1 MQKPQIDSEER
12 ELKEKLVFINR
23 VSKVVKGGK
32 RLNFSALVVVGDEN
46 GRVSFGLG
54 KAREVPE
61 AIRKAG
67 AFARKRMTRVT
78 LKGNTIPHEI
88 REKFGA
94 SIVLLKPAAPGTG
107 IIAGGAARA
116 ILEVAGVRDVIAK
129 ILGSSNPINVVK
141 ATIMALSRL
150 QEPAIIVGIRKGV
163 KEKENV

>member
-1 MQKPQIDSEER
+1 MQKPQVASEEK

-67 AFARKRMTRVT
+67 TFARKKLMPVT
-78 LKGNTIPHEI
+78 IKGSTIPHEI
-88 REKFGA
+88 RQKFGA
-94 SIVLLKPAAPGTG
+94 SIILLKPATPGTG

-116 ILEVAGVRDVIAK
+116 VLEVAGVRDVIAK
-129 ILGSSNPINVVK
+129 ILGSSNPTNVVK
-141 ATIMALSRL
+141 ATITALTKL
-150 QEPAIIVGIRKGV
+150 QEPEKAISVRKGL

>member
-1 MQKPQIDSEER
+1 MQKHQIESEEK

-32 RLNFSALVVVGDEN
+32 RMNFSALVVVGDEN

-67 AFARKRMTRVT
+67 AFARKRMSNIT
-78 LKGNTIPHEI
+78 LRENTIPHEI
-88 REKFGA
+88 RQKFGA
-94 SIVLLKPAAPGTG
+94 SIVLLKPASPGTG

-116 ILEVAGVRDVIAK
+116 VLEVSGVRDVIAK

-141 ATIMALSRL
+141 ATITALTKL
-150 QEPAIIVGIRKGV
+150 QQPEQVTAVRKGL
-163 KEKENV
+163 KENV

>member
-1 MQKPQIDSEER
+1 MESEEK

-32 RLNFSALVVVGDEN
+32 RMNFSALVVVGDEN

-67 AFARKRMTRVT
+67 NFAKKKMIPFT
-78 LKGNTIPHEI
+78 LKGDTIPHEI
-88 REKFGA
+88 SQKFGA
-94 SIVLLKPAAPGTG
+94 SVVLLKPAKPGTG

-116 ILEVAGVRDVIAK
+116 VLEVSGVKDIIAK

-141 ATIMALSRL
+141 ATTLALSKLRQPEAVIAL
-150 QEPAIIVGIRKGV
+150 RKGL
-163 KEKENV
+163 KENV

>member
-1 MQKPQIDSEER
+1 VQKPHIESEER
-12 ELKEKLVFINR
+12 EQKEKLVFINR

-32 RLNFSALVVVGDEN
+32 RMNFSALVVVGDDS

-67 AFARKRMTRVT
+67 AFARKRMVNFT
-78 LKGNTIPHEI
+78 LHGNTIPHEI

-94 SIVLLKPAAPGTG
+94 SIILLKPAAPGTG

-116 ILEVAGVRDVIAK
+116 VLEVSGVRDVIAK
-129 ILGSSNPINVVK
+129 ILGSSNPTNVVK
-141 ATIMALSRL
+141 ATIMALAKL
-150 QEPAIIVGIRKGV
+150 QEPATVVSARKGL
-163 KEKENV
+163 KEKENA

>member
-1 MQKPQIDSEER
+1 MQKPQIESEER

-67 AFARKRMTRVT
+67 AFARKRMASVT

-107 IIAGGAARA
+107 IIAGGATRA

-150 QEPAIIVGIRKGV
+150 QEPEIIVGVRKGV
-163 KEKENV
+163 KEKENA

>member
-1 MQKPQIDSEER
+1 MQKLQVEPEEK

-32 RLNFSALVVVGDEN
+32 RMNFSALVVVGDEN

-67 AFARKRMTRVT
+67 AYARKRMQNIV

-88 REKFGA
+88 RQKFGA
-94 SIVLLKPAAPGTG
+94 SLVLLKPAAPGTG

-116 ILEVAGVRDVIAK
+116 ILEVSGVKDVIAK
-129 ILGSSNPINVVK
+129 ILGSTNPINVVK
-141 ATIMALSRL
+141 ATVMALTKL
-150 QEPAIIVGIRKGV
+150 NDPEQVVALRKGA
-163 KEKENV
+163 KEKENG

>member
-1 MQKPQIDSEER
+1 MQKPHIESEEK

-32 RLNFSALVVVGDEN
+32 RMNFSALIVVGDEN

-67 AFARKRMTRVT
+67 AFARKKMIPIT
-78 LKGNTIPHEI
+78 LRGDTIPHEI

-94 SIVLLKPAAPGTG
+94 SIVLLKPATPGTG

-116 ILEVAGVRDVIAK
+116 VLEVAGVRDVIAK

-141 ATIMALSRL
+141 ATITALAKL
-150 QEPAIIVGIRKGV
+150 QEPEKVVNVRKGL
-163 KEKENV
+163 KEKEHV